1 MSKILS
7 AKFFISDEEYKEVL
21 EYLQQHYPSCF
32 KADRITPL
40 AVGIS
45 NQIFAINSPYSKV
58 KIRRFLRR
66 YTKSAKYRKN
76 LMIGANRYNLDGSI
90 SSQVL
95 EEEVNKSKWN
105 ELKDAKKSL
114 KIHD

>member
-1 MSKILS
+1 MLKEPL
-7 AKFFISDEEYKEVL
+7 AEFFIRDEEYKEIL
-21 EYLQQHYPSCF
+21 EYLQQHYPVCF
-32 KADRITPL
+32 KVDKVIPL

-66 YTKSAKYRKN
+66 YTRSAKYRKN
-76 LMIGANRYNLDGSI
+76 LMIGVNRYNLDESV

-95 EEEVNKSKWN
+95 EEEVSR
-105 ELKDAKKSL
+105 SR
-114 KIHD
+114 